1 MKKIINIFVLV
12 FLFFTLIVPITS
24 AQLLNS
30 TSQTANDIQ
39 TQTNKAAGLAG
50 LSQNS
55 VGTIAA
61 VIIQA
66 FLSLLGIIFIVLI
79 IIAGYKWMVAA
90 GNEEQIKK
98 SQATLKTAIIGLII
112 VLGAYAITYFVFNNL
127 PFGGGSD
134 MPNPN

>member
-1 MKKIINIFVLV
+1 MKKIINIFILV

-24 AQLLNS
+24 AQLLNN

-55 VGTIAA
+55 IGTIAA

-79 IIAGYKWMVAA
+79 IIAGFKWMTAA

>member
-24 AQLLNS
+24 AQLLNN

-55 VGTIAA
+55 IGTIAA

-79 IIAGYKWMVAA
+79 IIAGFKWMTAA

-127 PFGGGSD
+127 PFMTGTA
-134 MPNPN
+134 NPSVY